1 MTVEDLG
8 ARQLAALGRVG
19 SRLESEGI
27 AYWLFGGWAVDFY
40 AGSVTRAHDDV
51 DIAIWLTDLPRIA
64 TLLESDGWR
73 HAPAEDEDGG
83 TGYEHGDVRLELTY
97 LTGNADGDVFIPL
110 RDGPVPWAKES
121 FADDL
126 RELSGVRARV
136 ITLTSLRSMK
146 SWPRD
151 DPGDAAKDRADLAA
165 LPSAWVGDARQVRA
179 DPPGSGG

>member
-1 MTVEDLG
+1 MPVEELG

-19 SRLESEGI
+19 SRLESEDI

-40 AGSVTRAHDDV
+40 AGSMTRVHDDV
-51 DIAIWLTDLPRIA
+51 DIAVWLKDLQRIA
-64 TLLESDGWR
+64 KLLESDGWR

-97 LTGNADGDVFIPL
+97 LTRNADGDVFIPL
-110 RDGPVPWAKES
+110 RNGPVRWAKES
-121 FADDL
+121 FADDV

-136 ITLTSLRSMK
+136 ITLASLRSMK

-151 DPGDAAKDRADLAA
+151 DPEDAAKDRADLAA
-165 LPSAWVGDARQVRA
+165 LSSAWRGDA
-179 DPPGSGG
+179 G